1 MNLKFQKLKETLQK
15 AQKEKEEKNKK
26 ILVQKIYKLN
36 FFNKINKLSNAF
48 NSAQKNQIKKFFA
61 KDFLNRLFLNRLKHS
76 QFSYTENQ
84 ASTHQAPTTKF
95 SFKSQSKKP
104 SEKTDKL
111 APIKKVIPF
120 FVKFLDNKITERK
133 QQTLSKL
140 KQNDLYSRFCN
151 LYKNYALKK
160 QIKPKKEII
169 KNLKE
174 KSNYEDTKGEY
185 ISRLYSLIKKKYV
198 NHITTSLENPH
209 RMFKLIYLLRVLK
222 LNKNVAKGRFL
233 RELIR
238 KWRFSAFVKKMARK
252 KLELMYKNL
261 HVSYLQMANEVFG
274 DEDENNPSVIKE
286 FERFGSNLGMFNSE
300 DAQMNEEINKR
311 YYSNVTK
318 KYVFNSTVYEE
329 NKTEEKVVNDSKIS
343 SMEKIE
349 DSSIKNEDFK
359 VQNESSLSKTTEGQK
374 LDMSIDWLAKY
385 KSH

>member
-1 MNLKFQKLKETLQK
+1 M
-15 AQKEKEEKNKK
+15 
-26 ILVQKIYKLN
+26 IQKIYKLN
-36 FFNKINKLSNAF
+36 YFNKLNKLSNIF
-48 NSAQKNQIKKFFA
+48 NQNQKSQTKNFFA
-61 KDFLNRLFLNRLKHS
+61 KEFLNRLFLNRLKNS

-84 ASTHQAPTTKF
+84 QSSNKAPTTKF
-95 SFKSQSKKP
+95 SFKTQQKKQLKKDNLN
-104 SEKTDKL
+104 KTKKL
-111 APIKKVIPF
+111 IPF
-120 FVKFLDNKITERK
+120 LVKFLDNKITERK
-133 QQTLSKL
+133 KQTLLKL
-140 KQNDLYSRFCN
+140 KQNDIFSRFCN
-151 LYKNYALKK
+151 LYKTYAMKK
-160 QIKPKKEII
+160 QIKPKIEII
-169 KNLKE
+169 NNLKE
-174 KSNYEDTKGEY
+174 KNNYEDTKGEY
-185 ISRLYSLIKKKYV
+185 IKKLYSLIKKKYV
-198 NHITTSLENPH
+198 KHITTSLENPH

-222 LNKNVAKGRFL
+222 LNKDVAKGRFL

-252 KLELMYKNL
+252 KLELMYRNL

-329 NKTEEKVVNDSKIS
+329 NKTEEKVDSKIS

-349 DSSIKNEDFK
+349 DSSIKNDDFK
-359 VQNESSLSKTTEGQK
+359 VQNESSLNKTTEGQK
-374 LDMSIDWLAKY
+374 LDMSVDWLAKY